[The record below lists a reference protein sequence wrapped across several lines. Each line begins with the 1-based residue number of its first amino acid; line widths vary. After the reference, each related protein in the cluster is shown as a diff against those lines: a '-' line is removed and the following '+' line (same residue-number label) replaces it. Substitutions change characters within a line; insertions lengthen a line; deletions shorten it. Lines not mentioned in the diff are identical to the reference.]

1 MQKKEAKVD
10 SLCLQNEASSLRNFK
25 VQTMAGKG
33 SKRNATRDDAYA
45 YLGTVKDKFQKDSEK
60 YNDFLA
66 IMNNFNAGRIDRN
79 GCIEEVNEL
88 FKGHRDLI
96 SGFNVF
102 LPKSL
107 EIADW
112 YNLEGR

>member
-1 MQKKEAKVD
+1 
-10 SLCLQNEASSLRNFK
+10 
-25 VQTMAGKG
+25 MAGEGKT
-33 SKRNATRDDAYA
+33 RNTTRDDAYA
-45 YLGTVKDKFQKDSEK
+45 YLRTVKDKFENDREK
-60 YNDFLA
+60 YDDFLA

-79 GCIEEVNEL
+79 GCIEEVKEL

-102 LPKSL
+102 LPGSL

-112 YNLEGR
+112 YNLECR

>member
-1 MQKKEAKVD
+1 
-10 SLCLQNEASSLRNFK
+10 
-25 VQTMAGKG
+25 MAGEI
-33 SKRNATRDDAYA
+33 SKQNATRDDAYA
-45 YLGTVKDKFQKDSEK
+45 YLGAVKNKFKNDREK

-79 GCIEEVNEL
+79 GCIEEVTEL
-88 FKGHRDLI
+88 FRGHRDLI

-112 YNLEGR
+112 YNLERR